1 MTIFT
6 PGQRWISSTELELG
20 LGTVQSADHRSVSI
34 TFPATGETRSYAI
47 GSAPLSRV
55 RFAEGEQVRSEA
67 GWVLTI
73 ERVQERDG
81 LISYI
86 GSTEDGSAATLQEQA
101 LHSRIQLN
109 RPAERLF
116 NGQLDPSRWF
126 ELRYQTQQH
135 RNRVLHSDVYGLCGA
150 RTALIPHQLYIA
162 HEVGRRYAPRV
173 LLADEVGLG
182 KTIEAGLILHQQ
194 LLTERARRVLIVVP
208 ESLMHQW
215 LVEMLRRFNLHFR
228 IFDEARCAAAE
239 ESTGQANPFDTEQL
253 VLCNLEFLLQHPQ
266 RFEQARAADWD
277 LLVVDEAHHLQW
289 SPTDASPEYR
299 LVEQL
304 AAITRGVLLLTATPE
319 QLGKASHF
327 ARLRLLDA
335 NRFPSFDAFVDE
347 ETGYQPIAEAIEALL
362 DQREL
367 DDATRTRLHG
377 MLEEQDNRALLDALH
392 DPATDEADRQPLREA
407 LIEHLLDRHGTGR
420 VLFRNTRHAVKGF
433 PERRLIPAP
442 LAMPA
447 EYRHNPR
454 GEINASLY
462 PERAYEQARAES
474 DPLWCEFDPRVGW
487 LVDLLRALRPE
498 KTQPEKVLVIV
509 ANAQS
514 AIELAVTLKHL
525 TGKHAPVF
533 HEHLSI
539 VERDRA
545 AAHFADPEQG
555 GQVLICSE
563 IGSEGRNF
571 QFAHHLVMFDLPF
584 NPDLLEQRI
593 GRLDR
598 IGQTSAVHI
607 HVPYFEASPQQSLFN
622 WYHQGLSAFTDTC
635 PAGAIVFAE
644 KRAELERLMMTDG
657 ATALDEGHALIESTR
672 QRHAQLNAQLQQ
684 GRDRLLEYNSCRPQQ
699 AQAIRRRIM
708 DAESPM
714 AAQRYLEAV
723 FDCFGVD
730 TEIHSQD
737 SSIIR
742 PGNHMH
748 GPFPGLSD
756 DGMTVT
762 YSRATALAN
771 EDLQFMSWEHPL
783 MTGAMD
789 MIAHNEMGNTAFDA
803 IHTPMLVPGSLLLEC
818 VFVLG
823 ATSRSGLQAARYLPP
838 TTLRLLM
845 DLNGKDYARV
855 LDLKTLRESS
865 VAVDDEVILQ
875 VIRSQS
881 AELKRLIA
889 QCEAAATRRVPEF
902 VQRAQQDA
910 HQTLFDE
917 IDRLEAL
924 QKINPNVRDEEIA
937 FYRAQWREVEQLLEQ
952 VTPRLDALRVIV
964 AT

>member
-20 LGTVQSADHRSVSI
+20 LGTVQSVDHRSVSI
-34 TFPATGETRSYAI
+34 TFPAIEETRTYAI
-47 GSAPLSRV
+47 DSAPLSRV
-55 RFAEGEQVRSEA
+55 RFAEGEEIRSEA
-67 GWVLTI
+67 DWLLTI
-73 ERVQERDG
+73 EKVQERDG
-81 LISYI
+81 LITYE
-86 GSTEDGSAATLQEQA
+86 GTGEDGVAATLKEQQ
-101 LHSRIQLN
+101 LHSQIQLN
-109 RPAERLF
+109 RPVERLF
-116 NGQLDPSRWF
+116 NGQLDSSRWF

-135 RNRVLHSDVYGLCGA
+135 RNRILHSDVYGLCGA
-150 RTALIPHQLYIA
+150 RTSLIPHQLYIA

-182 KTIEAGLILHQQ
+182 KTIEAGMILHQQ
-194 LLTERARRVLIVVP
+194 LLTERAQRVLIVVP

-228 IFDEARCAAAE
+228 IFDEDRCQAAE
-239 ESTGQANPFDTEQL
+239 ESTGQGNPFDTEQL
-253 VLCNLEFLLQHPQ
+253 VLCNLEFLLAHPQ

-289 SPTDASPEYR
+289 SPTGSSPEYR
-299 LVEQL
+299 LIEQL

-335 NRFPSFDAFVDE
+335 NRFPDFDTFVEE
-347 ETGYQPIAEAIEALL
+347 ETSYQPIARAIETLLEKQALDEHTL
-362 DQREL
+362 HS
-367 DDATRTRLHG
+367 LHG

-392 DPATDEADRQPLREA
+392 DPATDETEKQALREA

-420 VLFRNTRHAVKGF
+420 VLLRNTRAAVKGF

-442 LAMPA
+442 LPMPD
-447 EYRHNPR
+447 EYRHTLRGDNPR
-454 GEINASLY
+454 NDVSTWLR
-462 PERAYEQARAES
+462 PERAYEQARTEQQ
-474 DPLWCEFDPRVGW
+474 PLWCEFDPRVNW
-487 LVDLLRALRPE
+487 LLEQLQALRPE
-498 KTQPEKVLVIV
+498 KLLVIV

-571 QFAHHLVMFDLPF
+571 QFTHHLVMFDLPF

-598 IGQTSAVHI
+598 IGQTRTVNI
-607 HVPYFEASPQQSLFN
+607 HVPYFEGTPQQSLFN
-622 WYHQGLSAFTDTC
+622 WYHLGLSAFTDTC

-644 KRAELERLMMTDG
+644 QRAELEQRMMDG
-657 ATALDEGHALIESTR
+657 STALDENHAHIKATR
-672 QRHAQLNAQLQQ
+672 QRHMQLNEQLQK

-699 AQAIRRRIM
+699 AEAIRQRIM
-708 DAESPM
+708 EAESPM
-714 AAQRYLEAV
+714 TAQRYLEAV

-748 GPFPGLSD
+748 SPFPGLSD

-789 MIAHNEMGNTAFDA
+789 MIAHNEMGNTAFNA

-823 ATSRSGLQAARYLPP
+823 AASRTALQASRYLPP
-838 TTLRLLM
+838 TTLRLLV
-845 DLNGKDYARV
+845 DLKGKDYARV
-855 LDLKTLRESS
+855 LDLKTLRECAVS
-865 VAVDDEVILQ
+865 VDDEIILQ
-875 VIRSQS
+875 VIQSQTT
-881 AELKRLIA
+881 ELKTLIGL
-889 QCEAAATRRVPEF
+889 CEDAATRRVPEF
-902 VQRAQQDA
+902 VERAQRDA
-910 HQTLFDE
+910 RHTLFDE
-917 IDRLEAL
+917 IDRLVAL
-924 QKINPNVRDEEIA
+924 QKINPNVREEEIE
-937 FYRAQWREVEQLLEQ
+937 FYREQWQEVEQLLEQ